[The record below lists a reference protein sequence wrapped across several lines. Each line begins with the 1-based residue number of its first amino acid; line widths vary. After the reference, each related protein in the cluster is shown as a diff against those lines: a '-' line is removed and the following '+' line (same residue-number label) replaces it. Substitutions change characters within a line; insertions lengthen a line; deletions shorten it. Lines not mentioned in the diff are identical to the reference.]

1 MMIRIFDNLGEIFH
15 SVCECNHEYDD
26 SGTESLMMYND
37 DDENTLMTSIGAIFH
52 PVCPIVT
59 PTAGPLFLQ
68 LTSRLQTSE

>member
-1 MMIRIFDNLGEIFH
+1 MNMMNQEL
-15 SVCECNHEYDD
+15 
-26 SGTESLMMYND
+26 ESLMMYND